1 MSVYI
6 LLVVL
11 FVSQQSE
18 ESVSEHHQQYLT
30 DVATVESIYNYV
42 KDNDLA
48 GAISVIHQKGDDQA
62 VMTAWIGVQCDINN
76 VKGDPY
82 SSEEFARAG
91 VDFALSKGF
100 KRGAAILLHN
110 ITSFHMPNFDEG
122 VDPGVLETNIAF
134 ATQQVELREQLDDKP
149 SLAWSYWDKGTALM
163 AAKRFQEAITEF
175 KKSIE
180 MAKTLSDRDLAAWSE
195 IFIGKA
201 LVKIQPMNRAEG
213 EKMMREAAR
222 VINEIGEGWEKE
234 EITKILTTVGL

>member
-1 MSVYI
+1 
-6 LLVVL
+6 
-11 FVSQQSE
+11 
-18 ESVSEHHQQYLT
+18 
-30 DVATVESIYNYV
+30 
-42 KDNDLA
+42 
-48 GAISVIHQKGDDQA
+48 
-62 VMTAWIGVQCDINN
+62 
-76 VKGDPY
+76 
-82 SSEEFARAG
+82 
-91 VDFALSKGF
+91 
-100 KRGAAILLHN
+100 
-110 ITSFHMPNFDEG
+110 
-122 VDPGVLETNIAF
+122 LETNIAF